1 MALLALHLSRIQAVS
16 STVMIRIAIADDH
29 PIVFGGLQQ
38 LIATT
43 TDMQVVGHATNR
55 IEVLRLLSET
65 PVDVLVLD
73 LSIPGAQGLSL
84 LQELMEQEEAPPVV
98 ILSMHN
104 EGQIIKRAMKLGASA
119 YVTKDSDPMFV
130 LTAIRRVARG
140 GKYIDPALMESVAS
154 SFSQERHELL
164 TAREEQVLRLIV
176 SGTPIGHIAEQ
187 LNLSPKTISTHKTRI
202 MQKLDIGNNADLVKY
217 ALKHGLS

>member
-1 MALLALHLSRIQAVS
+1 
-16 STVMIRIAIADDH
+16 MIRVAIADDH

-43 TDMQVVGHATNR
+43 TDMQVVGHATTR
-55 IEVLRLLSET
+55 LEVLNLLGNT
-65 PVDVLVLD
+65 PIDALVLD

-84 LQELMEQEEAPPVV
+84 LQELMARQDAPPVV

-104 EGQIIKRAMKLGASA
+104 EGQIIQRAMKLGACA
-119 YVTKDSDPMFV
+119 YVTKDSDPMC
-130 LTAIRRVARG
+130 LLAAIRKVVRG
-140 GKYIDPALMESVAS
+140 GKYIDPSLMDSVAA
-154 SFSQERHELL
+154 SFSQQRHELL
-164 TAREEQVLRLIV
+164 SAREEQVLRLIV
-176 SGTPIGHIAEQ
+176 SGEPIGHIAEL

-202 MQKLDIGNNADLVKY
+202 MHKLEISNNAELVKY

>member
-1 MALLALHLSRIQAVS
+1 
-16 STVMIRIAIADDH
+16 MIRIAIADDH

-43 TDMQVVGHATNR
+43 IDMNMVGRAVNR
-55 IEVLRLLSET
+55 TEVLRLLSDT

-84 LQELMEQEEAPPVV
+84 LQELMEQEEAPSVV

-104 EGQIIKRAMKLGASA
+104 EGQIVKRAMKLGASA
-119 YVTKDSDPMFV
+119 YVTKDSDPMCL
-130 LTAIRRVARG
+130 LTAIRKVARG
-140 GKYIDPALMESVAS
+140 GKYIDPALMDSVAS
-154 SFSQERHELL
+154 SFLQERHEFLS
-164 TAREEQVLRLIV
+164 AREEQVLRLIV
-176 SGTPIGHIAEQ
+176 SGEPIGHIATL

-202 MQKLDIGNNADLVKY
+202 MQKLDISNNAELVKY
-217 ALKHGLS
+217 ALKHGLG

>member
-1 MALLALHLSRIQAVS
+1 
-16 STVMIRIAIADDH
+16 MIRVAIADDH
-29 PIVFGGLQQ
+29 PIVFGGIQQ
-38 LIATT
+38 LITTT
-43 TDMQVVGHATNR
+43 TDMQVVGHAVNR
-55 IEVLRLLSET
+55 IEVLRLLSDT
-65 PVDVLVLD
+65 PLDVLVLD

-84 LQELMEQEEAPPVV
+84 LQELMEQEEAPRVV

-104 EGQIIKRAMKLGASA
+104 EGQIIKRAMKLGASG

-130 LTAIRRVARG
+130 LAAIRKVARG

-154 SFSQERHELL
+154 SFSRERHEFLSS
-164 TAREEQVLRLIV
+164 REEQVLRLIV
-176 SGTPIGHIAEQ
+176 SGVPIGHIAEH

-202 MQKLDIGNNADLVKY
+202 MQKLEIGNNADLVKY

>member
-1 MALLALHLSRIQAVS
+1 
-16 STVMIRIAIADDH
+16 MIRVAIADDH

-38 LIATT
+38 LINAT
-43 TDMQVVGHATNR
+43 TDMAVVGHAINR
-55 IEVLRLLSET
+55 LEVLRLLSET
-65 PVDVLVLD
+65 PLDVLVLD

-84 LQELMEQEEAPPVV
+84 LQELVEQDEAPPIV

-104 EGQIIKRAMKLGASA
+104 EGQIIQRAMKLGASA
-119 YVTKDSDPMFV
+119 YVTKDSDPMCV
-130 LTAIRRVARG
+130 LTAIRKVARG
-140 GKYIDPALMESVAS
+140 GKYIDPALMDSVAS
-154 SFSQERHELL
+154 SFSHARHELL
-164 TAREEQVLRLIV
+164 SAREEQVLRLIV
-176 SGTPIGHIAEQ
+176 SGVPIGHIAER